1 MENWGSIPLPERMR
15 PQSLADYVGQQHL
28 VGEGGLIRNLIDAHH
43 LVSLVLW
50 GPPGTGKT
58 TLAKLLSSVAKARFI
73 ELSAVTSGVKELR
86 EAFIQ
91 AQEERDFY
99 GVSTVLFVD
108 EIHRFSKAQQDS
120 LLPAIEQ
127 GTVIFIG
134 STTQNPHICLTPAL
148 QSRLQIC
155 ELLPLTYD
163 QIKLGL
169 ERALV
174 DEKNGL
180 GLPSESVAKEAFDL
194 VITRSGGDLR
204 KAMLGLE
211 WSAMYALSHG
221 KRFIEVKHVAKAMQ
235 ATTFVDESTL
245 YDLLSAFGKSL
256 RGSDS
261 DAALYWFLRMIEA
274 GVDPRIPVR
283 RLIVHASED
292 VGLASPQAMVQ
303 AVSAMQ
309 ALDFVGMPEARIPI
323 AQAIV
328 FVCEAPKSNSIVL
341 ALQSA
346 TDAVTRYPHEPVPTY
361 LRDRHFP
368 RMGDQDA
375 TYMYPHE
382 FPHHYVK
389 QTYLPEVLQDQIFYH
404 PGVEGTEVRIV
415 PHKLRKIEKE

>member
-1 MENWGSIPLPERMR
+1 MEDWGSIPLPERMR
-15 PQSLADYVGQQHL
+15 PQTLDDYVGQKHL
-28 VGEGGLIRNLIDAHH
+28 VGEGGLLRNLIDAHR

-58 TLAKLLSSVAKARFI
+58 TLAKLLAKVAKARFI

-86 EAFIQ
+86 EAFVQ

-134 STTQNPHICLTPAL
+134 STTQNPHICLTSAL

-155 ELLPLTYD
+155 ELLPLTYE
-163 QIKLGL
+163 QIKTGL

-174 DEKNGL
+174 DAKLGL
-180 GLPSESVAKEAFDL
+180 GWPLESVTGEAL
-194 VITRSGGDLR
+194 NLLITRSGGDLR
-204 KAMLGLE
+204 KALLGLE
-211 WSAMYALSHG
+211 WSVMYARSYGEGL
-221 KRFIEVKHVAKAMQ
+221 IEAKHVAQVVQ
-235 ATTFVDESTL
+235 ATAYVDESSL

-261 DAALYWFLRMIEA
+261 DAALYWFLRMVEV

-292 VGLASPQAMVQ
+292 VGLASPQAMIQ

-309 ALDFVGMPEARIPI
+309 ALDLVGMPEEKIPI
-323 AQAIV
+323 AQAII
-328 FVCEAPKSNSIVL
+328 FVCESPKSNSVVL
-341 ALQSA
+341 ALQA
-346 TDAVTRYPHEPVPTY
+346 AKEAVTRYPHEPVPTY

-375 TYMYPHE
+375 AYLYPHDYS
-382 FPHHYVK
+382 HHYVE
-389 QTYLPEVLQDQIFYH
+389 QTYLPSTLVGQVFYQ
-404 PGVEGTEVRIV
+404 PGMEGTEARII
-415 PHKLRKIEKE
+415 PHKLRKTEKE